1 MGGGGGW
8 GPGGGGGQPRSPAAA
23 VATTAARFGAPPRV
37 SFAAHSVGVLIVRA
51 ALTHPAMEPYL
62 SRLHLFLSISGPH
75 LGYAGGDR
83 VGADMDKKSRRFIG
97 KSAAFR
103 LGLCCTRAINPK
115 AKCLSEITFR
125 DAGKIED
132 CYLYRLAHHKN
143 GLALFRHVVLVSSPQ
158 DKYVQRHSAR
168 LQLEGFRIKEGSTRA
183 RATMEMARA
192 ILAPVLEKATRW
204 ERGETGPA
212 AGEDDEERE
221 GGPRLTS
228 LSRVDVHFAKV
239 GGGVDFN
246 QLIGRKAHIDFL
258 ETDEYVR
265 FLIWKLRR
273 AFL

>member
-1 MGGGGGW
+1 
-8 GPGGGGGQPRSPAAA
+8 
-23 VATTAARFGAPPRV
+23 
-37 SFAAHSVGVLIVRA
+37 
-51 ALTHPAMEPYL
+51 ME
-62 SRLHLFLSISGPH
+62 
-75 LGYAGGDR
+75 
-83 VGADMDKKSRRFIG
+83 
-97 KSAAFR
+97 
-103 LGLCCTRAINPK
+103 
-115 AKCLSEITFR
+115 
-125 DAGKIED
+125 
-132 CYLYRLAHHKN
+132 
-143 GLALFRHVVLVSSPQ
+143 
-158 DKYVQRHSAR
+158 
-168 LQLEGFRIKEGSTRA
+168 RA

-212 AGEDDEERE
+212 AGGDDEERE